1 MSDVSKTK
9 EVYFTYCNTCDH
21 KQVLEKDEPC
31 NECLNNPVNEFSHFP
46 VNYSGPKPTT
56 KKDWVEGGSNG

>member
-1 MSDVSKTK
+1 MSSTAKTK

-31 NECLNNPVNEFSHFP
+31 FTCLKQGYNEYSHYP
-46 VNYSGPKPTT
+46 IKYSGPKSTT
-56 KKDWVEGGSNG
+56 KKDWKEGK